1 MDTINVVAY
10 YFDLIFAWIGF
21 YLTFIYDHFRDF
33 AVIIQIASVSM
44 TVSILVIIGCLL
56 RVLHRFR
63 LKRRWIRT
71 DRKLQKRYGDAILYV
86 MGPDT
91 NPNLS
96 RSDVLEALR
105 LTPTETSN
113 SRNMLKNFREQI
125 TFCRIVYRVRIS
137 EEAALGR
144 SKNLHILLSI
154 FGVQNFLEDV
164 INKGKLRYKVE
175 AMHML
180 RAFKMP
186 INPWIANQLMSSNR
200 PRVRRLSMYASI
212 MSNSNSDLDYFESEF
227 FDNNC
232 CIYDEIQL
240 GYVLSRRRFR
250 KRKIPNLA
258 HWAHLQKNP
267 DTQCVFIRLMRQF
280 NQHEYCDELEDFFQH
295 NSDKQLIN
303 EISRT
308 WGYLRYDEGEEQL
321 SDTLLTQSDEIKVT
335 IMHALTRINSGKS
348 LDALVEGYKNN
359 GDPYVRFEALRCLYN
374 YGDTGRLKFAE
385 FEQAAQGAEKQ
396 LFEFF
401 YNPLTRAKIPLSEN
415 DTYRPLFGENI
426 FSVG

>member
-1 MDTINVVAY
+1 MNTINRIAYYVDIAIAYIGYYVSYLYEYYRGFAPIIKFAVTALTITALLIIIALLSLLFRAWRNRRWRRVEKRIADRYGEGVAY
-10 YFDLIFAWIGF
+10 LLSADAKP
-21 YLTFIYDHFRDF
+21 D
-33 AVIIQIASVSM
+33 M
-44 TVSILVIIGCLL
+44 T
-56 RVLHRFR
+56 RQEVL
-63 LKRRWIRT
+63 
-71 DRKLQKRYGDAILYV
+71 
-86 MGPDT
+86 
-91 NPNLS
+91 
-96 RSDVLEALR
+96 DVLDIEDDKGKTL
-105 LTPTETSN
+105 
-113 SRNMLKNFREQI
+113 LKNFKEKLS
-125 TFCRIVYRVRIS
+125 FCRLVYQTRIS
-137 EEAALGR
+137 ENAVVGR
-144 SKNLHILLSI
+144 RRNLHTMLGI
-154 FGVQNFLEDV
+154 FGTQSFLEELV
-164 INKGKLRYKVE
+164 NKGNDRRKAE
-175 AMHML
+175 ALHML

-186 INPWIANQLMSSNR
+186 INQWVANQLLNTKRNR
-200 PRVRRLSMYASI
+200 IRRLAMYASI
-212 MSNSNSDLDYFESEF
+212 MSSSNTDLDYFESEF
-227 FDNNC
+227 FDDNC

-240 GYVLSRRRFR
+240 GYVLQRRRSA

-267 DTQCVFIRLMRQF
+267 DTQCVFVRLMRQF
-280 NQHEYCDELEDFFQH
+280 NQHEHCDELEDFFQH

-374 YGDTGRLKFAE
+374 YGDAGRLKFAE
-385 FEQAAQGAEKQ
+385 FEQTAQGTDKQ

-401 YNPLTRAKIPLSEN
+401 YNPLTKAKIPLSEN